1 MLTLNGERAALWRAW
16 KRRDENYLAVARE
29 CRNVGIHWKN
39 CKTLIRAKR
48 NAGEHITVATWA
60 KTHAPVS
67 DRWLDKYAEFASRWD
82 DFQSAWKWAQ
92 AQPYTSDRRPGLH
105 GFFDLMQ
112 SHVIEQHYAR
122 ARAAVARR
130 PAGFQNS
137 VRKAGS
143 ATSPTDTVTDL
154 TSTAQ
159 LIMGDFA
166 ETSPIHTADATADVV
181 IADVPYFIRNGDDL
195 NTTDYYLAHNGMAPR
210 LREDWDQFN
219 SIEDYEHHAERWL
232 TEIMRC
238 LKEDGSAF
246 IFGIFTNLPL
256 IARLCQMRGHLIV
269 GEIVWVLRNSR
280 PVVARRRLQQSHQGI
295 LWVVKNP
302 KAYRF
307 NYDHCKHADHPQD
320 YFSTRG
326 KQMRDVW
333 DIPAAPQENRYGHP
347 SPKPLAVYQRLL
359 EVAGK
364 PGGLLIDAFSG
375 SGTGAIAAMRWGMSS
390 ISIERDPVYCD
401 MIRRRVADELKR
413 TPTP

>member
-1 MLTLNGERAALWRAW
+1 
-16 KRRDENYLAVARE
+16 
-29 CRNVGIHWKN
+29 
-39 CKTLIRAKR
+39 
-48 NAGEHITVATWA
+48 
-60 KTHAPVS
+60 VS
-67 DRWLDKYAEFASRWD
+67 DRWLDKYAEFARRWD
-82 DFQSAWKWAQ
+82 EFQAAWKWAQ
-92 AQPYTSDRRPGLH
+92 TQPYTPDRRPGLH
-105 GFFDLMQ
+105 TFFDLMQ
-112 SHVIEQHYAR
+112 VHVVGQHYAR

-137 VRKAGS
+137 VRKAGY

-154 TSTAQ
+154 TSTAR

-166 ETSPIHTADATADVV
+166 ETSPMHSADATADVV

-195 NTTDYYLAHNGMAPR
+195 NTTDYYLALNGMAPR

-246 IFGIFTNLPL
+246 IFGIFSNLPL
-256 IARLCQMRGHLIV
+256 IARFCQMHGHHIV
-269 GEIVWVLRNSR
+269 GEIVWVLRNGR
-280 PVVARRRLQQSHQGI
+280 PAVARTRLQPSHQNI
-295 LWVVKNP
+295 LWIVRHP

-307 NYDHCKHADHPQD
+307 NYHDYKRADHPQD
-320 YFSTRG
+320 YFNTRG

-375 SGTGAIAAMRWGMSS
+375 SGSGTGAIAALRWGMSS
-390 ISIERDPVYCD
+390 ISIERNPEYCD

-413 TPTP
+413 RTSS